1 MKEKIVRYDAS
12 SLPRLTDQD
21 LAELRKLAERPDSE
35 IDFSDIPEITHKQ
48 WEAERRKG
56 LYRSVTL
63 EIDADVLAWLKS
75 KGKGYQSRMNEILR
89 MKMLEDMKG

>member
-12 SLPRLTDQD
+12 SLPQLTAPD
-21 LAELRKLAERPDSE
+21 LEKLRKLAERPDSE
-35 IDFSDIPEITHKQ
+35 IDFSDIPEMTDEQ
-48 WEAERRKG
+48 WEAARRRG
-56 LYRSVTL
+56 FYRSVTL
-63 EIDADVLAWLKS
+63 QIDADVLAWLKS